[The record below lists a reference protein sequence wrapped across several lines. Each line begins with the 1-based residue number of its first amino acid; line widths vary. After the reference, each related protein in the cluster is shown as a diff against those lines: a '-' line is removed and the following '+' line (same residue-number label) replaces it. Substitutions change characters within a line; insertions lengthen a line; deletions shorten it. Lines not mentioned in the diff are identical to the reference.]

1 MTGFRSLKTI
11 FDRALRAKQKLVAGS
26 IGLGAAGWAYK
37 QPGLQIT
44 VEGTNELTP
53 TKQQHFPELW
63 STKYRRPSTVMFTL
77 DGDSILIEP
86 AEEVENTKK
95 MMEYIRE
102 NTVWEERDSNHL
114 VAWYTDLPCTCD
126 YEYDKG
132 NPQPA
137 RQMPDWMLELRDHMM
152 VQLSLPPDNPPNSC
166 NMNWYKNGKAGIGAH
181 SDDEELFL
189 SFYKPAKII
198 SFTLGAERV
207 FEIWSYDLTKK
218 QKDVV
223 LANGS
228 YMTMESM
235 FQRNYKHAIP
245 TVDEELPPRLNIT
258 WRYIKMHTSA
268 CQCSADNP
276 TREKAFSIE

>member
-1 MTGFRSLKTI
+1 MTGFRALKTI

-44 VEGTNELTP
+44 VESTNEPTL
-53 TKQQHFPELW
+53 TKQQYFPELW
-63 STKYRRPSTVMFTL
+63 STQYRRPSTVMFTL

-86 AEEVENTKK
+86 AEDVDNTKRI
-95 MMEYIRE
+95 MEYIRK
-102 NTVWEERDSNHL
+102 NTVWEMRDSNHL
-114 VAWYTDLPCTCD
+114 VAWYTDQPCTCD

-152 VQLSLPPDNPPNSC
+152 VQLNLPPDNPPNSC

-207 FEIWSYDLTKK
+207 FEIWSYDLKEK

-258 WRYIKMHTSA
+258 WRYIKMHTSK
-268 CQCSADNP
+268 CQCAANNP
-276 TREKAFSIE
+276 PREKAFSVE